1 MIANRNRL
9 LLHSAA
15 LAGLVAFAAI
25 ALAPPV
31 RSQGQPDTAPQYTAD
46 GQLKLPVGFETWVFV
61 GSNLGLAY
69 KEELPANTS
78 LESLRATQ
86 QQFHNIYINPE
97 AYAYFVA
104 NKEFPDKTVLVMDVF
119 SAPDREPKHVLTAG
133 FYNGKQIGLQVAVKN
148 LNRPD
153 GKTTPWA
160 YYTLMNPFD
169 PSPVMAPSA
178 KAHEDSECYD
188 CHKLHGYK
196 DNVWVQFYPTLRK
209 LLPEFAGTFPG
220 RPN

>member
-1 MIANRNRL
+1 MITNRNKL
-9 LLHSAA
+9 LRHCAA

-25 ALAPPV
+25 VLAPPV
-31 RSQGQPDTAPQYTAD
+31 RSQGRPDTAPQYTAD
-46 GQLKLPVGFETWVFV
+46 GQLKVPVGFETWVFV
-61 GSNLGLAY
+61 GSNLALGY
-69 KEELPANTS
+69 KDEMKETTK
-78 LESLRATQ
+78 LESLRAAQ

-119 SAPDREPKHVLTAG
+119 TAPDRDPKNILTAG

-153 GKTTPWA
+153 GKKTPWA

-169 PSPVMAPSA
+169 PTPVMAPSA
-178 KAHEDSECYD
+178 PAHEDAECYD
-188 CHKLHGYK
+188 CHKAHASK

-209 LLPEFAGTFPG
+209 LLP
-220 RPN
+220 

>member
-1 MIANRNRL
+1 MTFNRL
-9 LLHSAA
+9 WLGAVALVGIAA
-15 LAGLVAFAAI
+15 LAPMTLTTEVK
-25 ALAPPV
+25 
-31 RSQGQPDTAPQYTAD
+31 GQANNNAPQYTPD
-46 GQLKLPVGFETWVFV
+46 GKQLKLPVGFETWVFI

-69 KEELPANTS
+69 KEEVPANTNV
-78 LESLRATQ
+78 EAARVTQ

-119 SAPDREPKHVLTAG
+119 AAPDREPRDVLTAG

-148 LNRPD
+148 LHRPD
-153 GKTTPWA
+153 GNPTPWA
-160 YYTLMNPFD
+160 YYTLMDPFD
-169 PSPVMAPSA
+169 PTPVMAASA
-178 KAHEDSECYD
+178 PAHKDSQCYE
-188 CHKLHGYK
+188 CHKLHADK

-209 LLPEFAGTFPG
+209 LLPEYADTLPR

>member
-1 MIANRNRL
+1 MAVNRNKPWIGAAAFAL
-9 LLHSAA
+9 ALSAA
-15 LAGLVAFAAI
+15 TAVAQQTTS
-25 ALAPPV
+25 PP
-31 RSQGQPDTAPQYTAD
+31 GTAPQYTAD

-69 KEELPANTS
+69 KEEMPANTA

-119 SAPDREPKHVLTAG
+119 TAPDREPKNVLTAG
-133 FYNGKQIGLQVAVKN
+133 FYNGRQIGLQVAVKN

-169 PSPVMAPSA
+169 PTPVMAPSA
-178 KAHEDSECYD
+178 KAHDDSACYD
-188 CHKLHGYK
+188 CHKLHAYK

-209 LLPEFAGTFPG
+209 LLPEYADTLPG

>member
-1 MIANRNRL
+1 MIANRNLFRA
-9 LLHSAA
+9 AA
-15 LAGLVAFAAI
+15 LLGLAALAAI

-31 RSQGQPDTAPQYTAD
+31 QSQSQPDTAPQYTPD
-46 GQLKLPVGFETWVFV
+46 GQLKAPVGFETWVFV

-69 KEELPANTS
+69 KEELPANTVV
-78 LESLRATQ
+78 EAARVNQ

-119 SAPDREPKHVLTAG
+119 TAPDREPKNVLAAG
-133 FYNGKQIGLQVAVKN
+133 VYNGKQIGLQVAVKN
-148 LNRPD
+148 LHRPD

-169 PSPVMAPSA
+169 PRPVLAPSA

-188 CHKLHGYK
+188 CHKAHASK

-209 LLPEFAGTFPG
+209 LLP
-220 RPN
+220 

>member
-1 MIANRNRL
+1 MTLNRL
-9 LLHSAA
+9 WVGAA
-15 LAGLVAFAAI
+15 VLASI
-25 ALAPPV
+25 AVLAPMTLTTEV
-31 RSQGQPDTAPQYTAD
+31 SGQSSSTAPQYTAD
-46 GQLKLPVGFETWVFV
+46 GQLKVPVGFETWVFV
-61 GSNLGLAY
+61 GSNLGLGY
-69 KEELPANTS
+69 KDELKETTKVEAA
-78 LESLRATQ
+78 RASQ

-119 SAPDREPKHVLTAG
+119 TAPDRDPKNILTAG

-153 GKTTPWA
+153 GKKTPWA
-160 YYTLMNPFD
+160 YYTLMNPSD
-169 PSPVMAPSA
+169 PMPVMAPSA
-178 KAHEDSECYD
+178 PAHEDSECYD
-188 CHKLHGYK
+188 CHKAHASK

-209 LLPEFAGTFPG
+209 LLPEYANTLPA

>member
-1 MIANRNRL
+1 MIRSRAKNRFRTTVFVG
-9 LLHSAA
+9 
-15 LAGLVAFAAI
+15 LAAFAAI
-25 ALAPPV
+25 ALTPPV
-31 RSQGQPDTAPQYTAD
+31 RSQSQSGMAPQYTPD
-46 GQLKLPVGFETWVFV
+46 GQLKVPQGFETWVFV

-69 KEELPANTS
+69 KEELPVTTKVEAARAN
-78 LESLRATQ
+78 Q

-119 SAPDREPKHVLTAG
+119 TAPDRDDPKNVLTAG

-160 YYTLMNPFD
+160 YYTLMNPFE
-169 PSPVMAPSA
+169 PSPVMKPSA

-188 CHKLHGYK
+188 CHKEHASK
-196 DNVWVQFYPTLRK
+196 DSVWVQFYPTLRK
-209 LLPEFAGTFPG
+209 LLQ
-220 RPN
+220 

>member
-1 MIANRNRL
+1 MTFNRL
-9 LLHSAA
+9 WAGAAA
-15 LAGLVAFAAI
+15 LAGIA
-25 ALAPPV
+25 ALAPLMFTSEV
-31 RSQGQPDTAPQYTAD
+31 KGQSGNTAPQYTAD
-46 GQLKLPVGFETWVFV
+46 GQLKVPVGFETWVFV

-69 KEELPANTS
+69 KEELPANTKV
-78 LESLRATQ
+78 EAARANQ

-97 AYAYFVA
+97 AYAHFVA
-104 NKEFPDKTVLVMDVF
+104 NREFPDKTVLVMHVF
-119 SAPDREPKHVLTAG
+119 TAPDRDDPKNVLTAG

-169 PSPVMAPSA
+169 PSPVLKPSA
-178 KAHEDSECYD
+178 KAHEDIECYD
-188 CHKLHGYK
+188 CHKLHASK

-209 LLPEFAGTFPG
+209 LI
-220 RPN
+220 N

>member
-1 MIANRNRL
+1 MIRNPQGNWFRAAL
-9 LLHSAA
+9 IGLAA
-15 LAGLVAFAAI
+15 LAWI
-25 ALAPPV
+25 ALTLPV
-31 RSQGQPDTAPQYTAD
+31 RSQSPSGTAPQYTPD
-46 GQLKLPVGFETWVFV
+46 GQLKVPQGFETWVFV

-69 KEELPANTS
+69 KEELPVTTKTEAARAN
-78 LESLRATQ
+78 Q

-119 SAPDREPKHVLTAG
+119 TAPDRDDPKNVLTAG

-160 YYTLMNPFD
+160 YYTLMNPFE
-169 PSPVMAPSA
+169 PSPVLKPSA
-178 KAHEDSECYD
+178 KAHEDAECYD
-188 CHKLHGYK
+188 CHKEHANK

-209 LLPEFAGTFPG
+209 LLP
-220 RPN
+220 

>member
-1 MIANRNRL
+1 MIRNRGRNWFRG
-9 LLHSAA
+9 AA
-15 LAGLVAFAAI
+15 LVGLAAFAAI
-25 ALAPPV
+25 ALTPPA
-31 RSQGQPDTAPQYTAD
+31 RSQGQADTAPQYTPD
-46 GQLKLPVGFETWVFV
+46 GQLKVPQGFETWVFV

-69 KEELPANTS
+69 KEELPVTTKVEAA
-78 LESLRATQ
+78 RASQ

-97 AYAYFVA
+97 AYAYFLA

-119 SAPDREPKHVLTAG
+119 TAPDREPRNVLTAG

-148 LNRPD
+148 LHRPD

-169 PSPVMAPSA
+169 ASPVLQPSA
-178 KAHEDSECYD
+178 AAHEDSECYD
-188 CHKLHGYK
+188 CHKAHASK

-209 LLPEFAGTFPG
+209 LI
-220 RPN
+220 N

>member
-1 MIANRNRL
+1 MIRSGRRNWFR
-9 LLHSAA
+9 A
-15 LAGLVAFAAI
+15 AGLVGFAAFAAM
-25 ALAPPV
+25 ALAPSV
-31 RSQGQPDTAPQYTAD
+31 RSQGQPSPAPQYTPD
-46 GQLKLPVGFETWVFV
+46 GQLKVPQGFETWVFV

-69 KEELPANTS
+69 KEELPANTA
-78 LESLRATQ
+78 LEAARVNQ

-97 AYAYFVA
+97 AYAHFLA

-119 SAPDREPKHVLTAG
+119 AAPDREPKNVLTAG

-148 LNRPD
+148 LHRPD

-178 KAHEDSECYD
+178 PAHDDAECFD
-188 CHKLHGYK
+188 CHKAHASK

-209 LLPEFAGTFPG
+209 LI
-220 RPN
+220 N

>member
-1 MIANRNRL
+1 MIHNRARNWFRA
-9 LLHSAA
+9 AA
-15 LAGLVAFAAI
+15 LLGLAAFAGL
-25 ALAPPV
+25 ALTPPV
-31 RSQGQPDTAPQYTAD
+31 RSQSQSGTAPQYTAD
-46 GQLKLPVGFETWVFV
+46 GQLKVPQGFETWVFV

-69 KEELPANTS
+69 KEELPVTTKVEAARAN
-78 LESLRATQ
+78 Q

-119 SAPDREPKHVLTAG
+119 AAPDREPRNVLTAG

-148 LNRPD
+148 LSRPD

-169 PSPVMAPSA
+169 PSPILQPSA
-178 KAHEDSECYD
+178 PAHADSECYD
-188 CHKLHGYK
+188 CHKEHASK

-209 LLPEFAGTFPG
+209 LIQ
-220 RPN
+220 

>member
-1 MIANRNRL
+1 MPLNRL
-9 LLHSAA
+9 WIGAAA
-15 LAGLVAFAAI
+15 LAGIATLVTMTLPI
-25 ALAPPV
+25 EV
-31 RSQGQPDTAPQYTAD
+31 RGQSAGTGPQYTAD
-46 GQLKLPVGFETWVFV
+46 GQLKVPVGFETWVFV

-69 KEELPANTS
+69 KSESPVTTAA
-78 LESLRATQ
+78 ESLRATQ

-97 AYAYFVA
+97 AYASFVA
-104 NKEFPDKTVLVMDVF
+104 TKEFPDKTVLVMDVY
-119 SAPDREPKHVLTAG
+119 SAPVREPQNILTAG

-153 GKTTPWA
+153 GKPTPWA
-160 YYTLMNPFD
+160 YYTLMDPFD
-169 PSPVMAPSA
+169 PNAVMQASA
-178 KAHEDSECYD
+178 EAHNDRDCFA

-209 LLPEFAGTFPG
+209 LLPEYADTLPG

>member
-1 MIANRNRL
+1 LIGSPIRPRENSMTFNRL
-9 LLHSAA
+9 WVGAAA
-15 LAGLVAFAAI
+15 LAGIA
-25 ALAPPV
+25 ALAPLMFTSEV
-31 RSQGQPDTAPQYTAD
+31 KGQSGNTAPQYTPD
-46 GQLKLPVGFETWVFV
+46 GQLKVPVGFETWVFV

-69 KEELPANTS
+69 KEELPANTK
-78 LESLRATQ
+78 LEAARANQ

-97 AYAYFVA
+97 AYAHFVA

-119 SAPDREPKHVLTAG
+119 TAPDREPRNVLTAG

-169 PSPVMAPSA
+169 PSPVLKPSA

-188 CHKLHGYK
+188 CHKLHASK

-209 LLPEFAGTFPG
+209 LIP
-220 RPN
+220 

>member
-1 MIANRNRL
+1 MIGRHNRGWSRA
-9 LLHSAA
+9 AA
-15 LAGLVAFAAI
+15 LAGFAALPLIAFA
-25 ALAPPV
+25 PQV
-31 RSQGQPDTAPQYTAD
+31 RGQSSGAAPQYTAD

-69 KEELPANTS
+69 KEELPANTK
-78 LESLRATQ
+78 LEAARVNQ

-97 AYAYFVA
+97 AYAYFLA

-119 SAPDREPKHVLTAG
+119 AAPDREPKDVLTAG
-133 FYNGKQIGLQVAVKN
+133 FYNGKQTGLQVAVKN
-148 LNRPD
+148 LHRPD

-169 PSPVMAPSA
+169 PTPVMAPSA
-178 KAHEDSECYD
+178 PAHDDSECYD
-188 CHKLHGYK
+188 CHKAHAGK

-209 LLPEFAGTFPG
+209 LIQ
-220 RPN
+220 

>member
-1 MIANRNRL
+1 MTFSRL
-9 LLHSAA
+9 WIGAAA
-15 LAGLVAFAAI
+15 LATFAA
-25 ALAPPV
+25 LASMTLTSEV
-31 RSQGQPDTAPQYTAD
+31 SGQTYSTAPQYTAD
-46 GQLKLPVGFETWVFV
+46 GQLKVPVGFETWVFV
-61 GSNLGLAY
+61 GSNLALGY
-69 KEELPANTS
+69 KDEMKETTK
-78 LESLRATQ
+78 LESLRASQ

-119 SAPDREPKHVLTAG
+119 TAPDRDPKNILTAG

-160 YYTLMNPFD
+160 YYTLMNPFS
-169 PSPVMAPSA
+169 PSPVMASSA
-178 KAHEDSECYD
+178 PAHEDSECYD
-188 CHKLHGYK
+188 CHKAHASK

-209 LLPEFAGTFPG
+209 LLPEFAGTLPA

>member
-1 MIANRNRL
+1 MTFNRL
-9 LLHSAA
+9 WIGAAA
-15 LAGLVAFAAI
+15 LAGFAV
-25 ALAPPV
+25 LASMTLTSEV
-31 RSQGQPDTAPQYTAD
+31 RGQSTTSAPQYTAD

-61 GSNLGLAY
+61 GSNLALGY
-69 KEELPANTS
+69 KDELKETTQ
-78 LESLRATQ
+78 LESTRASK
-86 QQFHNIYINPE
+86 QQFHNVYINPE

-119 SAPDREPKHVLTAG
+119 TAPDRDPKNILTAG
-133 FYNGKQIGLQVAVKN
+133 FYNGRQIGLQVAVKN

-169 PSPVMAPSA
+169 SSPVMAPSA
-178 KAHEDSECYD
+178 KAHEDVECYD
-188 CHKLHGYK
+188 CHKAHAYK

-209 LLPEFAGTFPG
+209 LLPEYANTLPA

>member
-1 MIANRNRL
+1 MFAGL
-9 LLHSAA
+9 AA
-15 LAGLVAFAAI
+15 LAFIAFT
-25 ALAPPV
+25 PQV
-31 RSQGQPDTAPQYTAD
+31 YSQSPTGPQYTAD
-46 GQLKLPVGFETWVFV
+46 GQLKVPVGFETWVFV
-61 GSNLGLAY
+61 GSNLALGY
-69 KEELPANTS
+69 KDELKETTRLEAARAN
-78 LESLRATQ
+78 Q

-119 SAPDREPKHVLTAG
+119 TAPDRDDPNNVLTAG

-160 YYTLMNPFD
+160 YYTLMNPFE
-169 PSPVMAPSA
+169 PSPVLKPSA

-188 CHKLHGYK
+188 CHKAHAHP

-209 LLPEFAGTFPG
+209 LLQ
-220 RPN
+220 

>member
-1 MIANRNRL
+1 MTFNRL
-9 LLHSAA
+9 LIGAAA
-15 LAGLVAFAAI
+15 LAAI
-25 ALAPPV
+25 AALASMTLTSEV
-31 RSQGQPDTAPQYTAD
+31 SGQTYSTAPQYTAD
-46 GQLKLPVGFETWVFV
+46 GQLKVPVGFETWVFV
-61 GSNLGLAY
+61 GSNLALGY
-69 KEELPANTS
+69 KDELKETTK
-78 LESLRATQ
+78 LESLRASQ

-119 SAPDREPKHVLTAG
+119 TAPDRDPKNILTAG

-169 PSPVMAPSA
+169 PVARDGAVGARARGCRM
-178 KAHEDSECYD
+178 
-188 CHKLHGYK
+188 
-196 DNVWVQFYPTLRK
+196 LR
-209 LLPEFAGTFPG
+209 LPQGACQQG
-220 RPN
+220 